1 MVIPLIKLSGGAA
14 IGVTNRFILRE
25 IKGEQDFIIGY
36 IAIISCFYVD
46 HAGPGNL
53 AA

>member
-1 MVIPLIKLSGGAA
+1 MPPLLKAQNLTKYYPGTTALHG
-14 IGVTNRFILRE
+14 N
-25 IKGEQDFIIGY
+25 Y
-36 IAIISCFYVD
+36 CCFYVD